1 VFLAIAASFVRFQP
15 FLDCSTENAVRSFVI
30 MQNSSFTAVPF
41 ELGQVWKMDDSRLE
55 IGLVGRTLVH
65 YRHFKE
71 PTFRSPTQLS
81 AKAALEKFL
90 KKHNAILVKD
100 VASCPPAGVLRF
112 MRRSPRSGAPTTSN

>member
-1 VFLAIAASFVRFQP
+1 
-15 FLDCSTENAVRSFVI
+15 
-30 MQNSSFTAVPF
+30 MQNSSYTAVPF
-41 ELGQVWKMDDSRLE
+41 ELGQVWQLADSRLE

-81 AKAALEKFL
+81 AKGALEKFL

-100 VASCPPAGVLRF
+100 TASCPPAGVLRF
-112 MRRSPRSGAPTTSN
+112 MRRSPRRVSQSLSGN

>member
-1 VFLAIAASFVRFQP
+1 MAPSETAPRLFI
-15 FLDCSTENAVRSFVI
+15 N

-41 ELGQVWKMDDSRLE
+41 ELGQVWQLSDSRLE

-81 AKAALEKFL
+81 AKGALEKFL
-90 KKHNAILVKD
+90 KKHNAVLVKD
-100 VASCPPAGVLRF
+100 TASCPPAGVLRF
-112 MRRSPRSGAPTTSN
+112 MRRSPRRASQPLSGN

>member
-1 VFLAIAASFVRFQP
+1 MVELFVRFHLC
-15 FLDCSTENAVRSFVI
+15 LDSSTENSARLFII

-41 ELGQVWKMDDSRLE
+41 ELGQVWQLSDSRLE

-100 VASCPPAGVLRF
+100 TASCPPAGVLRF
-112 MRRSPRSGAPTTSN
+112 MRRSPRRAAQPLVGN